1 MENLRW
7 ILIFAGV
14 AILVLLYVSGRS
26 SAGSRRREARGEPD
40 PLLGDERAPRGR
52 RGGASPDARAAG
64 ADFDLDGFEVD
75 PDDLQ
80 RPGEP
85 ARPAAG
91 SPGRQGARPAARATD
106 AAPAP
111 RRVTVRPRA
120 PVHDFESVSEA
131 DFMEPAGYADAY
143 ADGPAAPPRGDDGY
157 GFDRSGGA
165 ARGPAEPA
173 SGRAPRRFAD
183 GGRGEAHD
191 GGYDADYD
199 DDLGGRH
206 GEVHDDGDGGY
217 RDGHGGYD
225 DGYDAYDDGHARRPG
240 PDPHDDGHADDG
252 ARGRA
257 GAGAAAGAGGAL
269 GGLGRRIESIG
280 VRLGA
285 GRREAAADEARDAA
299 PAGPAPTKVVTLHVV
314 SPDGAWFDGEL
325 IAGTFE
331 ARGYA
336 FGEMDIFHSMH
347 RGRIV
352 FSIAKM
358 VEPGRF
364 DPDDLDSFATP
375 GLVMIL
381 QLPGPVPADAAFEVL
396 LSEAHELA
404 ARLDARVLDGERSTL
419 SKQSAQHMRD
429 DIREFMHRRKYYGGG
444 EGGGVGETG

>member
-52 RGGASPDARAAG
+52 RASASPDARAAG

-85 ARPAAG
+85 ARPVARPSAG
-91 SPGRQGARPAARATD
+91 PAPRPAARPAAD

-131 DFMEPAGYADAY
+131 DFEPDFAEPAGYADVPEAR
-143 ADGPAAPPRGDDGY
+143 PGDAGY
-157 GFDRSGGA
+157 GVER
-165 ARGPAEPA
+165 
-173 SGRAPRRFAD
+173 D
-183 GGRGEAHD
+183 GG
-191 GGYDADYD
+191 GYASD
-199 DDLGGRH
+199 
-206 GEVHDDGDGGY
+206 
-217 RDGHGGYD
+217 GGYD
-225 DGYDAYDDGHARRPG
+225 DGYGGGGDGYADDYDDDSVRRAG
-240 PDPHDDGHADDG
+240 PDPRHGGDDGRHDGGHDDDRTDDR

-257 GAGAAAGAGGAL
+257 GAGAAAGGGGAL

-280 VRLGA
+280 ARLGG
-285 GRREAAADEARDAA
+285 GRREAAADEGRDAA

-347 RGRIV
+347 RGHIV